1 MQSQG
6 LQRAELATQTRGLR
20 PGFARTCNA
29 DIKIATQ
36 TQVLRRR
43 CRICGAKPRFA
54 AAKTCN
60 AKRQVAAQGCNS
72 EQYFATQNNSLQH
85 KARICNADA
94 GLAQHK
100 ARICNADAGLQ
111 RNVQLLLNAVQVFPT
126 HRTSWAATLIVS
138 VGNSSDS
145 AVPSSSNAE

>member
-54 AAKTCN
+54 TAKTCN

-72 EQYFATQNNSLQH
+72 EQYFATQSKDSQRRCRFCARRATFCNTKLGQH
-85 KARICNADA
+85 RAKTC
-94 GLAQHK
+94 GLATP
-100 ARICNADAGLQ
+100 GL
-111 RNVQLLLNAVQVFPT
+111 
-126 HRTSWAATLIVS
+126 ATQSNDLRRRF
-138 VGNSSDS
+138 GTR
-145 AVPSSSNAE
+145 NAEQRFAAQS